1 MAKKRDYYGG
11 ATTRRHGGHP
21 GNKTAG
27 FHFFANDEKLPILAF
42 RDAVIKAADACL
54 SGRDVDLT
62 FTIGESTNKNARIS
76 LTSPIRK
83 KKTNKI
89 L

>member
-11 ATTRRHGGHP
+11 ATTRRHGGRP

-27 FHFFANDEKLPILAF
+27 FHFSANDEKLPMIAF
-42 RDAVIKAADACL
+42 RDAVIKATDACL

-62 FTIGESTNKNARIS
+62 FPIGDSRKKARIS
-76 LTSPIRK
+76 LTSPIKK
-83 KKTNKI
+83 KKTDKI